1 MTFLIRMAGRK
12 GLDWR
17 VYTLVACVLL
27 LAAMLTGTSWSAV
40 GSSKERKSAA
50 EWQLHTLEVL
60 LETDDLKVATLSM
73 VRGERGY
80 LLTGDAAFLRPYETG
95 LRDTRAGLD
104 RLARLTR
111 DNPQQRIRVRRLST
125 ELQHLHDVLGSIVAL
140 EEAGRHGEAIALV
153 KSGAGKDATDLI
165 LDELRGIETIEHGLL
180 AIRSEDARAKAV
192 ANERYQYALTIVGIA
207 LLGLAIWAT
216 ILVRRALAAAAEAR
230 RQLEQK
236 ASSDE
241 MTGLSNRRA
250 FMAALDRS
258 VARSA
263 DGRKELAY
271 AIFDIDRF
279 KSINDTYGHAVGD
292 AVIAEVARRALA
304 AFRARDLVG
313 RIGGEEFGVI
323 LPAANRTEAM
333 DACARMRAAIE
344 AKPITIG
351 RKAIPVTVSIGVAQL
366 RVQEDTVSLM
376 ARADEA
382 LYLAKNGG
390 RNLVRLAA

>member
-17 VYTLVACVLL
+17 VYTRVACVLL

-80 LLTGDAAFLRPYETG
+80 LLTGDMAFLRPYETG

-140 EEAGRHGEAIALV
+140 KEAGRHGEAIALV

-165 LDELRGIETIEHGLL
+165 LNELRGIETIEHGLL
-180 AIRSEDARAKAV
+180 AIRNEDARAKAV

-216 ILVRRALAAAAEAR
+216 ILVRRALAAAAETR

-323 LPAANRTEAM
+323 LPAANRIEAM

-344 AKPITIG
+344 AKPIAIG
-351 RKAIPVTVSIGVAQL
+351 REAIPVTVSIGVAQL
-366 RVQEDTVSLM
+366 RVQEDTASLM

>member
-80 LLTGDAAFLRPYETG
+80 LLTGDMAFLRPYETG

-140 EEAGRHGEAIALV
+140 KEAGRHGEAIALV

-165 LDELRGIETIEHGLL
+165 LNELRGIETIEHGLL

-351 RKAIPVTVSIGVAQL
+351 REAIPVTVSIGVAQL
-366 RVQEDTVSLM
+366 RVQEDTASLM

>member
-1 MTFLIRMAGRK
+1 MTFLIRMANRK

-17 VYTLVACVLL
+17 VYTLAASVLL

-40 GSSKERKSAA
+40 GSSRERQGAA

-80 LLTGDAAFLRPYETG
+80 LLTGDRTFLRPYDTG
-95 LRDTRAGLD
+95 LRDTKAGLD

-140 EEAGRHGEAIALV
+140 EEAGRRAEAIAVV

-165 LDELRGIETIEHGLL
+165 LNELRGIETIEHGLL
-180 AIRSEDARAKAV
+180 ALRSEDARAKAV

-216 ILVRRALAAAAEAR
+216 ILVRKALATATEAR
-230 RQLEQK
+230 RQLEIK

-279 KSINDTYGHAVGD
+279 KSINDTHGHAAGD
-292 AVIAEVARRALA
+292 TVIAEVARRALA
-304 AFRARDLVG
+304 TFRARDLVG

-333 DACARMRAAIE
+333 EACARMRAAIE
-344 AKPITIG
+344 ATPITIG
-351 RKAIPVTVSIGVAQL
+351 REAIPVTVSIGVAQL
-366 RVQEDTVSLM
+366 RVREDTASLM

-382 LYLAKNGG
+382 LYQAKNGG

>member
-80 LLTGDAAFLRPYETG
+80 LLTGDMAFLRPYETG

-165 LDELRGIETIEHGLL
+165 LNELRGIETIEHGLL
-180 AIRSEDARAKAV
+180 AIRNEDARAKAV

-279 KSINDTYGHAVGD
+279 KSINDTYGHATGD

-344 AKPITIG
+344 AKPIAIG

-366 RVQEDTVSLM
+366 RVQEDTASLM

>member
-80 LLTGDAAFLRPYETG
+80 LLTGDTAFLRPYETG

-104 RLARLTR
+104 RLARLAR

-140 EEAGRHGEAIALV
+140 EKAGRHGEAIALV

-165 LDELRGIETIEHGLL
+165 LNELRGIETIEHGLL
-180 AIRSEDARAKAV
+180 AIRNEDARAKAV

-279 KSINDTYGHAVGD
+279 KSINDTYGHATGD

-344 AKPITIG
+344 AKPIAIG
-351 RKAIPVTVSIGVAQL
+351 REAIPVTVSIGVAQL
-366 RVQEDTVSLM
+366 RVQEDTASLM

>member
-80 LLTGDAAFLRPYETG
+80 LLTGDTAFLRPYETG

-104 RLARLTR
+104 RLVRLTR

-125 ELQHLHDVLGSIVAL
+125 ELQHLHDVLGNIVAL

-165 LDELRGIETIEHGLL
+165 LNELRGIETIEHGLL

-279 KSINDTYGHAVGD
+279 KTINDTYGHAAGD

-304 AFRARDLVG
+304 AFRSRDLVG

-351 RKAIPVTVSIGVAQL
+351 RDAIPVTVSIGVAQL
-366 RVQEDTVSLM
+366 RVQEDTASLM

>member
-80 LLTGDAAFLRPYETG
+80 LLTGDTAFLRPYETG

-104 RLARLTR
+104 RLVRLTR
-111 DNPQQRIRVRRLST
+111 DNPQQRTRVRRLST

-165 LDELRGIETIEHGLL
+165 LNELRGIETIEHGLL
-180 AIRSEDARAKAV
+180 AIRNEDARAKAV

-216 ILVRRALAAAAEAR
+216 ILVRRALAAAAETR

-279 KSINDTYGHAVGD
+279 KSINDTHGHAVGD

-351 RKAIPVTVSIGVAQL
+351 REAIPVTVSIGVAQL
-366 RVQEDTVSLM
+366 RVQEDTASLM

>member
-80 LLTGDAAFLRPYETG
+80 LLTGDMAFLRPYETG

-104 RLARLTR
+104 RLVRLTR

-140 EEAGRHGEAIALV
+140 KEAGRHGEAIALV

-165 LDELRGIETIEHGLL
+165 LNELRGIETIEHGLL

-279 KSINDTYGHAVGD
+279 KSINDTYGHATGD

-351 RKAIPVTVSIGVAQL
+351 REAIPVTVSIGVAQL
-366 RVQEDTVSLM
+366 RVQEDTASLM

>member
-80 LLTGDAAFLRPYETG
+80 LLTGDMAFLRPYETG

-140 EEAGRHGEAIALV
+140 KEAGRHGEAIALV

-165 LDELRGIETIEHGLL
+165 LNELHGIETIEHGLL
-180 AIRSEDARAKAV
+180 AIRNEDARAKAV

-216 ILVRRALAAAAEAR
+216 ILVRRALAAAAETR

-241 MTGLSNRRA
+241 MTGLSNRHA

-344 AKPITIG
+344 AKPIAIG
-351 RKAIPVTVSIGVAQL
+351 RDAIPVTVSIGVAQL
-366 RVQEDTVSLM
+366 RVQEDTASLM

>member
-80 LLTGDAAFLRPYETG
+80 LLTGDMAFLRPYETG

-140 EEAGRHGEAIALV
+140 KEAGRHGEAIALV

-165 LDELRGIETIEHGLL
+165 LNELRGIETIEHGLL

-344 AKPITIG
+344 AKPIAIG

-366 RVQEDTVSLM
+366 RVQEDTASLM

>member
-1 MTFLIRMAGRK
+1 MTFLIRRAGRK

-80 LLTGDAAFLRPYETG
+80 LLTGDTAFLRPYETG

-104 RLARLTR
+104 RLARLAR

-125 ELQHLHDVLGSIVAL
+125 ELQHLHNVLGSIVAL

-180 AIRSEDARAKAV
+180 AIRNEDARAKAV

-216 ILVRRALAAAAEAR
+216 FLVRRALAAAAEAR

-279 KSINDTYGHAVGD
+279 KSINDTHGHAVGD

-366 RVQEDTVSLM
+366 RVQEDTASLM

>member
-80 LLTGDAAFLRPYETG
+80 LLTGDTAFLRPYETG

-104 RLARLTR
+104 RLARLAR

-140 EEAGRHGEAIALV
+140 EKAGRHGKAIALV

-216 ILVRRALAAAAEAR
+216 ILVRRALAAAAETR

-344 AKPITIG
+344 AKPIAIG
-351 RKAIPVTVSIGVAQL
+351 REAIPVTVSIGVAQL
-366 RVQEDTVSLM
+366 RVQEDTASLM

>member
-80 LLTGDAAFLRPYETG
+80 LLTGDTAFLRPYETG

-140 EEAGRHGEAIALV
+140 KEAGRHGEAIALV

-165 LDELRGIETIEHGLL
+165 LNELRGIETIEHGLL
-180 AIRSEDARAKAV
+180 AIRNEDARAKAV

-271 AIFDIDRF
+271 AIFDIDQF
-279 KSINDTYGHAVGD
+279 KSINDTHGHAVGD

-344 AKPITIG
+344 AEPITIG

-366 RVQEDTVSLM
+366 RVQEDTASLM

>member
-80 LLTGDAAFLRPYETG
+80 LLTGDMAFLRPYETG

-111 DNPQQRIRVRRLST
+111 DSPQQRIRVRRLST

-140 EEAGRHGEAIALV
+140 KEAGRHGEAIALV

-165 LDELRGIETIEHGLL
+165 LNELRGIETIEHGLL

-216 ILVRRALAAAAEAR
+216 ILVRRALAAAAETR

-279 KSINDTYGHAVGD
+279 KSINDTYGHATGD

-366 RVQEDTVSLM
+366 RVQEDTASLM

>member
-80 LLTGDAAFLRPYETG
+80 LLTGDMAFLRPYETG

-140 EEAGRHGEAIALV
+140 KEAGRHGEAIALV

-165 LDELRGIETIEHGLL
+165 LNELRGIETIEHGLL
-180 AIRSEDARAKAV
+180 AIRNEDARAKAV

-216 ILVRRALAAAAEAR
+216 ILVRRALAAAAETR

-279 KSINDTYGHAVGD
+279 KSINDTHGHAVGD

-366 RVQEDTVSLM
+366 RVQEDTASLM